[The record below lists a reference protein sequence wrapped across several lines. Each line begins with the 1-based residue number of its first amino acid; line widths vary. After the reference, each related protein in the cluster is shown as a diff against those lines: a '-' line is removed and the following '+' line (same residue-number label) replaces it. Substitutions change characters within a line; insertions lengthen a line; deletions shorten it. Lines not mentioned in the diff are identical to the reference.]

1 MYHKSPAYLYFKAEQ
16 YALTVVKQNYS
27 KRRRHICCYQKHIS
41 VTKASK
47 CEQVGILKNNNS
59 KCKWYSILLTAEVRT
74 MPLKHDTLTAAAET
88 KD

>member
-27 KRRRHICCYQKHIS
+27 KRRRHICCYQKHVS

-47 CEQVGILKNNNS
+47 CE
-59 KCKWYSILLTAEVRT
+59 
-74 MPLKHDTLTAAAET
+74 
-88 KD
+88 